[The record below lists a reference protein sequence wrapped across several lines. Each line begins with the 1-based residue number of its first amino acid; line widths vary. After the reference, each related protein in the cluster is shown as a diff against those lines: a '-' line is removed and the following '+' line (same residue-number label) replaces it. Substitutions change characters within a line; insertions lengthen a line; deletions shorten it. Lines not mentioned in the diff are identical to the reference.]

1 MGSETHKST
10 FFSGAQRIPPDRIF
24 ELTAEYL
31 KDDSPVKA
39 NLGQGAYRDGDGNPW
54 ILPSVRESRRL
65 LQEQGLIHEY
75 LPILG
80 HAGFREA
87 VARTV
92 LGEELFSTKGSHV
105 ATCQSLSGTGALHLA
120 GKLIARTNS
129 PKPKVIITDPPYGNH
144 FQVIKDVG
152 LEYETFKYYDAAT
165 KSVDMTS
172 YRNMLQTVPPG
183 SVILLHACAHNP
195 TGCDPS
201 KDEWREI
208 GQIMKRRKLFPIFD
222 AAYLGFNSGSVDED
236 AFSIRHFIGEL
247 NLEAA
252 ICVSYA
258 KSMGLYG
265 ERVGAVLVHAASKD
279 LALDCQSML
288 EQIQRSQVS
297 NPPAFG
303 AKTAHLI
310 LTDEKLKKQW
320 SEDLLTMSGRIRTMR
335 QKLYDALHEEGAP
348 GTWEHLINQTGM
360 FGFLGLSSQVVV
372 ELREKY
378 HIYMADN
385 SRISVAGLNE
395 SNVKY
400 VAASIAASVR
410 EEQGKK

>member
-10 FFSGAQRIPPDRIF
+10 FFTGAQRIPPDH
-24 ELTAEYL
+24 
-31 KDDSPVKA
+31 DSPVKA

-129 PKPKVIITDPPYGNH
+129 PETKDPPYGNH

-165 KSVDMTS
+165 KSVDMAS

-195 TGCDPS
+195 TGCDPN

-208 GQIMKRRKLFPIFD
+208 GQIMKSRNLFPIFD

-297 NPPAFG
+297 NRQ
-303 AKTAHLI
+303 LS
-310 LTDEKLKKQW
+310 QW

-385 SRISVAGLNE
+385 SRISVAGLND

-410 EEQGKK
+410 EEQGQK